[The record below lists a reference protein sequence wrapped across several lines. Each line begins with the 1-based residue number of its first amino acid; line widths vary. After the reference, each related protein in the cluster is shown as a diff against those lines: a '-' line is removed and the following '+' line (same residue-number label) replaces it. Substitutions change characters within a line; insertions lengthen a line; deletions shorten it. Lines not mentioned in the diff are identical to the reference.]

1 MWTTKC
7 LLQSKYPHI
16 RRFLLWLPV
25 FLLLPAAFLFA
36 QENDTVV
43 VDKKV
48 ITLSE
53 IIIRNN
59 VDIPSF
65 IEKVKNDTTFYK
77 AFRNLRV
84 LNFTSLNDIRMF
96 NKKGKVKASLYSKT
110 TQWAN
115 KGCRHTTILN
125 EEVTGDMYDKARH
138 YNYYTPDLYAS
149 LFFAPDTI
157 CGETNI
163 VKGAELNVIGKS
175 GMAKHKEQLKMLF
188 FNPGKAIPGLPFIGS
203 KTAIFE
209 EDMAPL
215 YEYHLDLQEHLGE
228 LCYVFAIKVKD
239 DLSGAKRNRVV
250 IDEMITWFNV
260 TTFEVIARNYA
271 MSYKAGIYD
280 FDVQMQVEMTKTNGY
295 LVPKLLRY
303 TGNWDVIFKKRESGV
318 FTATLF
324 DFGSSEWLR

>member
-1 MWTTKC
+1 M
-7 LLQSKYPHI
+7 QSKYSYIH
-16 RRFLLWLPV
+16 RLLSGLLI
-25 FLLLPAAFLFA
+25 FLLLPAAFLSA

-43 VDKKV
+43 VDKKI

-53 IIIRNN
+53 VIIRNN
-59 VDIPSF
+59 VDIASF

-110 TQWAN
+110 IQWAN
-115 KGCRHTTILN
+115 KGCRRTTVLN
-125 EEVTGDMYDKARH
+125 EEVTGDMYDKDHH
-138 YNYYTPDLYAS
+138 YNYYTPELYAS

-163 VKGAELNVIGKS
+163 VKGAELNVKGKS

-188 FNPGKAIPGLPFIGS
+188 FNPGTAIPGLPFIGS

-215 YEYHLDLQEHLGE
+215 YEYHLDLEEHLGE

-250 IDEMITWFNV
+250 IDEMTTWFNV
-260 TTFEVIARNYA
+260 KTFEVIARNYA

-324 DFGSSEWLR
+324 DFGN